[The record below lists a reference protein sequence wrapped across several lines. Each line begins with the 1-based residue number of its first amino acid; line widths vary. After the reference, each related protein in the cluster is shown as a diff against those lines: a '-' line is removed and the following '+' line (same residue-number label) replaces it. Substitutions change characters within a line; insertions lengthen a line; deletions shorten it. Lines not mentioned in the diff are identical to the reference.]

1 MILKE
6 LRLTNF
12 RNYGSLEMAWDPAI
26 NMIRGD
32 NAQGKTNLLEAIAFL
47 STFASFRKSP
57 PAELIKKDR
66 DFFLIRSAFLSGQT
80 EHVINVAYS
89 EEKKYLLKID
99 GNAKKRVAGLIGY
112 LNTVIFSPDDLMLM
126 KGRPEERRR
135 FLDAEIVQTAPE
147 SHTLFSRYH
156 KALKQRNNLLKEMRE
171 GRDCGDVLAAYDRQ
185 LAENGAAILIRR
197 RDLLERLKPL
207 VRLAHRRV
215 TGGSEELILSYEG
228 GIEGFSERKQSFEEW
243 REAYSVLL
251 KETRSE
257 DIRRG
262 ATCFGPHRDDIRFCL
277 NGDDIRRFGS
287 QGQQRTASLALKI
300 GELELM
306 RGQRGEY
313 PILLLDDVLSELD
326 EHRREA
332 LIEVINGKVQ
342 TFVTDTGSQQL
353 FHNCSEYRV
362 ENGVITKVR

>member
-1 MILKE
+1 MILKS
-6 LRLTNF
+6 LKLTNF
-12 RNYGSLEMAWDPAI
+12 RNYGSLDMIWDPGI

-47 STFASFRKSP
+47 STFSSFRKSP
-57 PAELIKKDR
+57 AAELIKKER
-66 DFFLIRSAFLSGQT
+66 DFFLIRSCFTSNRT
-80 EHVINVAYS
+80 EHIMNVAYS
-89 EEKKYLLKID
+89 EDKKYLVKLD
-99 GNAKKRVAGLIGY
+99 GNTKKRVAPLIGF

-135 FLDAEIVQTAPE
+135 FLDGEIVQTAPE
-147 SHTLFSRYH
+147 SHIVFSRYN

-171 GRDCGDVLAAYDRQ
+171 GRDLSDILNAYDRQ
-185 LAENGAAILIRR
+185 LAENGAFILIRR
-197 RDLLERLKPL
+197 KDLLERLQPM
-207 VRLAHRRV
+207 VRLSHRRV
-215 TGGSEELILSYEG
+215 TGGSEELLLTYEG
-228 GIEGFSERKQSFEEW
+228 GIEGYSEKKHSQQQWLAAYEEK
-243 REAYSVLL
+243 L
-251 KETRSE
+251 KETRKE

-262 ATCFGPHRDDIRFCL
+262 ATTFGPHRDDIRFYL

-306 RGQRGEY
+306 KGQRGEY
-313 PILLLDDVLSELD
+313 PVLLLDDVLSELD

-353 FHNCSEYRV
+353 FQCCSEYRV
-362 ENGVITKVR
+362 ENGVITKCN

>member
-1 MILKE
+1 MILKA
-6 LRLTNF
+6 LKLTNF
-12 RNYGSLEMAWDPAI
+12 RNYGSLDMTWDPGI

-47 STFASFRKSP
+47 STFSSFRKSP
-57 PAELIKKDR
+57 AAELIKKER
-66 DFFLIRSAFLSGQT
+66 DFFLIRSCFTGNQT
-80 EHVINVAYS
+80 EHIMNVAYS
-89 EEKKYLLKID
+89 ENKKYLVKLD
-99 GNAKKRVAGLIGY
+99 GNTKKRIAPLIGS

-135 FLDAEIVQTAPE
+135 FLDAEIIQTAPE
-147 SHTLFSRYH
+147 SHKVFSRYN
-156 KALKQRNNLLKEMRE
+156 KALKQRNNLLREMRE
-171 GRDCGDVLAAYDRQ
+171 GRELSDILSAYDRQ
-185 LAENGAAILIRR
+185 LAENGASILLRR
-197 RDLLERLKPL
+197 KDLLERLQPM
-207 VRLAHRRV
+207 VRLSHRRI
-215 TGGSEELILSYEG
+215 TGGSEELMLYYAG
-228 GIEGFSERKQSFEEW
+228 GIEGYSEKKHSLEQWKTAYEEK
-243 REAYSVLL
+243 L

-262 ATCFGPHRDDIRFCL
+262 STTFGPHRDDLRFFL

-306 RGQRGEY
+306 KGQRGEY
-313 PILLLDDVLSELD
+313 PVLLLDDVLSELD

-342 TFVTDTGSQQL
+342 TFVTDTGNRQL
-353 FHNCSEYRV
+353 FTRCSEYRV
-362 ENGVITKVR
+362 ENGMITAIS